1 MGVHRIGAYHHP
13 VQVEGLEQFP
23 ERGDLIGLVCHTCLG
38 KDSARGLV
46 QGRQETTCRFLACA
60 GLAHG
65 LAVHRNDCSSFDG
78 AGTRTEPGPHMS
90 VEVRGVQVLEH
101 PPDGRL
107 RRKSLSALKAQG
119 LQVGGGQVRG
129 VLPYRCQAPA
139 TGQHPRHGQG
149 QHRRQVMAYPAPVA
163 GIGKVPEN
171 LGQGLARQGGR
182 RGR

>member
-1 MGVHRIGAYHHP
+1 
-13 VQVEGLEQFP
+13 
-23 ERGDLIGLVCHTCLG
+23 
-38 KDSARGLV
+38 
-46 QGRQETTCRFLACA
+46 
-60 GLAHG
+60 
-65 LAVHRNDCSSFDG
+65 
-78 AGTRTEPGPHMS
+78 MS

-107 RRKSLSALKAQG
+107 RRKSLSDLKAQG

-171 LGQGLARQGGR
+171 LGQGLARQEGRDQRGLPGR
-182 RGR
+182 RDD